1 MSNGTGTT
9 SPVGTGGGTGQG
21 QAATTPVVNKLA
33 AAQQRLKDA
42 KEAQTA
48 QANTV
53 SDLVE
58 KATNLDHTD
67 PQASAQA
74 SALRDMIAAATNAL
88 ETANK
93 TVITSEAT
101 VQGLLNEA
109 EKEGLSRDD
118 VMDAFTILG
127 GIGTAYD
134 AWKKDTPPA
143 PQSAGD
149 AYREMAEVAASP
161 EAAFD
166 NARSA
171 FTNKLGNFGVNAL
184 QDEEIRRAWEAAGSP
199 DVNAWLENE
208 VLNNPT
214 GSVALAANEMLSPFN
229 VEAKARGMRL
239 DEASQFYDT
248 YDASKFRS
256 PEQQAAM
263 AYATGM
269 ADDPLDI
276 QLGEYIG
283 QELAGEYDPEW
294 YRDIR
299 EGAFETL
306 HPSMVAA
313 GPGLQAAMFATDA
326 AKRQRQQAGA
336 SMAHQTLGRRQ
347 AYAPSYASIANMGS
361 PDPLA
366 VTNVGKMGIGEIQP
380 MDPTGPFF
388 ASFPAR
394 DQDAL
399 MAAYDSQKSVGDK
412 ITALQQLAETASG
425 VYDRR
430 RKDDPLYL
438 LGG

>member
-1 MSNGTGTT
+1 MSSLDSLTK
-9 SPVGTGGGTGQG
+9 VGTGGKTGQG
-21 QAATTPVVNKLA
+21 EAAGKVVVNKLA
-33 AAQQRLKDA
+33 AKQQELEDA
-42 KEAQTA
+42 RAAQTA
-48 QANTV
+48 AANTV

-74 SALRDMIAAATNAL
+74 SALRDMLTVATNAL

-93 TVITSEAT
+93 ATITREADVEAALNEVKAEKIT
-101 VQGLLNEA
+101 LEDAKNVVTIAAGAGLL
-109 EKEGLSRDD
+109 
-118 VMDAFTILG
+118 I
-127 GIGTAYD
+127 D
-134 AWKKDTPPA
+134 AWSADRPPT

-149 AYREMAEVAASP
+149 AYRELSNVAADTGVQADRQISDF
-161 EAAFD
+161 AG
-166 NARSA
+166 
-171 FTNKLGNFGVNAL
+171 KYGVNDL
-184 QDEEIRRAWEAAGSP
+184 LGDNDIRTAFEQSGQSDFGAWLRSELASGSP
-199 DVNAWLENE
+199 AGQRINALT
-208 VLNNPT
+208 NPM
-214 GSVALAANEMLSPFN
+214 AAE
-229 VEAKARGMRL
+229 ERERGDRIK
-239 DEASQFYDT
+239 EASQFYDT

-269 ADDPLDI
+269 AADPLDI

-388 ASFPAR
+388 SSFPAR

-399 MAAYDSQKSVGDK
+399 MAAYDSQKSLGDK
-412 ITALQQLAETASG
+412 TTAFETAFDKIAG
-425 VYDRR
+425 VY
-430 RKDDPLYL
+430 
-438 LGG
+438 G